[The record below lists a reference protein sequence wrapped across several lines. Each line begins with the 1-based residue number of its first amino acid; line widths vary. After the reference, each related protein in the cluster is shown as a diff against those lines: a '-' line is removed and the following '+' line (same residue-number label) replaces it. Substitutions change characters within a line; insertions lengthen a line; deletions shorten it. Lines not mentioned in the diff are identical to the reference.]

1 MKYCEQCGNKLILIN
16 IEKEGEI
23 PYCSSCDKLYFPM
36 FNTAVSMI
44 ALNPQ
49 KDKILLIKQYG
60 KNRNI
65 LVAGYVNKGEN
76 AEETIQREMKEEIG
90 RDIISYQYLKS
101 SYYEKTNTLMLNFAV
116 VLDSETLDID
126 KEEVDEAKWFSFEE
140 AKNEIAKNSLAEQ
153 FLLYF
158 LDTYKNVKV

>member
-1 MKYCEQCGNKLILIN
+1 MKYCEQCGKELVLKS
-16 IEKEGEI
+16 IEIVGKI

-158 LDTYKNVKV
+158 LDMYKNVKV

>member
-1 MKYCEQCGNKLILIN
+1 MKYCEQCGNKLILKN

-76 AEETIQREMKEEIG
+76 AEETIQI
-90 RDIISYQYLKS
+90 L
-101 SYYEKTNTLMLNFAV
+101 
-116 VLDSETLDID
+116 
-126 KEEVDEAKWFSFEE
+126 
-140 AKNEIAKNSLAEQ
+140 
-153 FLLYF
+153 FLI
-158 LDTYKNVKV
+158 NI

>member
-1 MKYCEQCGNKLILIN
+1 MKYCEQCGKELVLKS

>member
-1 MKYCEQCGNKLILIN
+1 M
-16 IEKEGEI
+16 
-23 PYCSSCDKLYFPM
+23 
-36 FNTAVSMI
+36 
-44 ALNPQ
+44 
-49 KDKILLIKQYG
+49 
-60 KNRNI
+60 
-65 LVAGYVNKGEN
+65 NKGEN

>member
-1 MKYCEQCGNKLILIN
+1 
-16 IEKEGEI
+16 
-23 PYCSSCDKLYFPM
+23 
-36 FNTAVSMI
+36 
-44 ALNPQ
+44 
-49 KDKILLIKQYG
+49 
-60 KNRNI
+60 
-65 LVAGYVNKGEN
+65 
-76 AEETIQREMKEEIG
+76 
-90 RDIISYQYLKS
+90 
-101 SYYEKTNTLMLNFAV
+101 MLNFAV

>member
-1 MKYCEQCGNKLILIN
+1 MKYCEQCGNKLILKN
-16 IEKEGEI
+16 IEKEGKI
-23 PYCSSCDKLYFPM
+23 PYCSFCDKLYFPK

-44 ALNPQ
+44 ALNPK

-76 AEETIQREMKEEIG
+76 AEETLQREMKEEIG
-90 RDIISYQYLKS
+90 RNIIAYQYLKS

-158 LDTYKNVKV
+158 LDMYKNVKV

>member
-1 MKYCEQCGNKLILIN
+1 MKYCEQCGKELVLKS
-16 IEKEGEI
+16 IEKEGKI

-158 LDTYKNVKV
+158 LDMYKNVKV

>member
-1 MKYCEQCGNKLILIN
+1 M
-16 IEKEGEI
+16 
-23 PYCSSCDKLYFPM
+23 
-36 FNTAVSMI
+36 
-44 ALNPQ
+44 LNPK
-49 KDKILLIKQYG
+49 KDRILLIKQYG

-158 LDTYKNVKV
+158 LDMYKNVKV

>member
-1 MKYCEQCGNKLILIN
+1 MKYCEQCGKELVLKS
-16 IEKEGEI
+16 IEKEGKI

-44 ALNPQ
+44 ALNPK
-49 KDKILLIKQYG
+49 KDRILL
-60 KNRNI
+60 
-65 LVAGYVNKGEN
+65 AGYVNKGEN

-158 LDTYKNVKV
+158 LDMYKNVKV